1 MEEVESGHLAVAA
14 LPAREEERH
23 GTMNPS
29 PTMIVTF
36 PDAARRRA
44 QSFPPPLRLE
54 GEESTEDM
62 NHHNMWQV
70 FLPSRSLRLPFQMV
84 EAMQTD
90 GVQTLTRG
98 SDLKEGDSQKLILC
112 NL

>member
-1 MEEVESGHLAVAA
+1 MEEVESEQQAIAA
-14 LPAREEERH
+14 RPAREEERH

-44 QSFPPPLRLE
+44 QSFPPPLRLD

-62 NHHNMWQV
+62 SHGNMWQV
-70 FLPSRSLRLPFQMV
+70 YALGGFMILRWIWAHWR
-84 EAMQTD
+84 ERRD
-90 GVQTLTRG
+90 RG
-98 SDLKEGDSQKLILC
+98 KSNEDL
-112 NL
+112 

>member
-1 MEEVESGHLAVAA
+1 MEEVESEQQAVAA
-14 LPAREEERH
+14 RPAREEERH

-44 QSFPPPLRLE
+44 QSFPPPLTLE

-62 NHHNMWQV
+62 SHHNMWQV
-70 FLPSRSLRLPFQMV
+70 FLPSQSLRLPSQMV
-84 EAMQTD
+84 EAIQMD
-90 GVQTLTRG
+90 GVHSSASRI
-98 SDLKEGDSQKLILC
+98 KP
-112 NL
+112 